1 MAVIA
6 TLDPAVLA
14 VEPGGQSSVAVRV
27 RNQGSIVDRFAL
39 TVVGPLAAWARA
51 NPDTLSLFPGQEGE
65 ATITFA
71 PPRAELPRAG
81 TYPFGVRVKAEADPS
96 GVAVEEGRVTVGPF
110 TDATAEIVPA
120 TSRGSRTGRHEVLV
134 DNRGNAPLEI
144 VVGAV
149 DPDRLVDFQVTPD
162 RFVLGPGERAGV
174 SVKAS
179 VRDTFFLGSKV
190 PHPFNV
196 EVRPGRSEPIAL
208 RASMI
213 QGPLLPSWLPIAG
226 GLAVAGL
233 VAVFTLSRLTG
244 GSPLTA
250 AGTDGGAGASASAS
264 VAPSGAGASPS
275 DGPGG
280 SGDSP
285 PPPSAGG
292 GGGASPTPSPSP
304 TPGPFELTI
313 VGDSIQT
320 GGALSVKCPP
330 DPADAPCL
338 REALD
343 TVRALTTTL
352 GGPFGGRGIVNP
364 DNTAVAQTLPVI
376 MSRDVPFP
384 FIAQEGSVTDQT
396 DKIVIDLAPLLATE
410 PAFAYAVVDSSAG
423 PRRFVLPDQ
432 LARQLLE
439 TLYDPNPVMV
449 DPMPTRT
456 IPPVFFNYDPGVLQ
470 FDFEFSTPPP

>member
-1 MAVIA
+1 VAVIA
-6 TLDPAVLA
+6 TLEPAVLS
-14 VEPGGQSSVAVRV
+14 VEPGGRSSVTVRV

-51 NPDTLSLFPGQEGE
+51 EPDALSLFPGQDGQ
-65 ATITFA
+65 ATVTFA

-110 TDATAEIVPA
+110 TDAAAEIVPA
-120 TSRGSRTGRHEVLV
+120 TSRGGRSGRHEVLV
-134 DNRGNAPLEI
+134 DNRGNAPLEV

-174 SVKAS
+174 AVKAS
-179 VRDTFFLGSKV
+179 VRDTFFLGSKI

-208 RASMI
+208 RASMV

-233 VAVFTLSRLTG
+233 VAVFALSRLTG
-244 GSPLTA
+244 GTPLTA
-250 AGTDGGAGASASAS
+250 AGTDGGAGATASAS
-264 VAPSGAGASPS
+264 VAPSGAGESPS
-275 DGPGG
+275 GGPGT

-285 PPPSAGG
+285 PAPSTGG
-292 GGGASPTPSPSP
+292 GGGASPTPPPSP

-330 DPADAPCL
+330 EPAGAPCL
-338 REALD
+338 QEALD

-352 GGPFGGRGIVNP
+352 GGLYGGRGIVNP

-376 MSRDVPFP
+376 MSRDQPFP

-396 DKIVIDLAPLLATE
+396 DKIVIDLAPLLATT
-410 PAFAYAVVDSSAG
+410 PSFAYAVVDSSAG

-439 TLYDPNPVMV
+439 TLYDPNPAMV
-449 DPMPTRT
+449 DPMPDRT
-456 IPPVFFNYDPGVLQ
+456 IPPVFLNYDPGVLQ
-470 FDFEFSTPPP
+470 WDFVFSTPPP